1 MMPTPPSPSRVIHTK
16 QIICLA
22 NSRKLKG
29 RCIAGIDISNVQ
41 EPIWI
46 RPVTESPTGEIP
58 EIACAYSIGHP
69 ISVLDVLKVR
79 LAEPRA
85 KGYQQENWLIDEV
98 QPWVHIGR
106 AQLIDIEK
114 GLSNHP
120 TLWLNGASS
129 SGGVNDRIHV
139 AAMGDINDSLRLV
152 KVDQLE
158 LAVKAPYRGKG
169 APQLRARFTYK
180 QDLYNLKITDPR
192 YETSYQTKPIGA
204 YVLGPSYVTISLG
217 EPFEGHVYK
226 LVAAIIDP
234 KLL

>member
-1 MMPTPPSPSRVIHTK
+1 MTSASPSSSREIHTK

-29 RCIAGIDISNVQ
+29 RCIAGIDISNAQ
-41 EPIWI
+41 EATWI
-46 RPVTESPTGEIP
+46 RPVTESLTGEIP
-58 EIACAYSIGHP
+58 QVECAYSLGHS

-79 LAEPRA
+79 LAGPRA
-85 KGYQQENWLIDEV
+85 KGYQQENWLIDRV
-98 QPWVHIGR
+98 QPWAYIGR
-106 AQLIDIEK
+106 AQLVDIEK
-114 GLSNHP
+114 GLSIHP
-120 TLWLNGASS
+120 TIWTNGSSS

-158 LAVKAPYRGKG
+158 LVVKAPYGGKG

-204 YVLGPSYVTISLG
+204 YALGPAYVTISLG